1 MWLRCPNMLNWWRI
15 VFVIYF
21 QRHCNKYSQEYMPW
35 LRCKSLCDVGF
46 LSNIHSII
54 PIVLLIYLMVIII
67 HDWLCE
73 WHNLTLFLVF
83 YIDWWDAY
91 YNDTILSSQNFF
103 PLIYLGHHLS
113 IIWLVDFIKIV
124 MHLKITFVLDLWK
137 NATAKQHRHNN
148 DIRKTLHFL
157 TNRYPIF

>member
-83 YIDWWDAY
+83 YIDWLY
-91 YNDTILSSQNFF
+91 FRIHLGILVWNR
-103 PLIYLGHHLS
+103 GMS
-113 IIWLVDFIKIV
+113 IIIYRHRVYRIIFFLWAWMIFGVCLVICLSYQWWF
-124 MHLKITFVLDLWK
+124 
-137 NATAKQHRHNN
+137 
-148 DIRKTLHFL
+148 
-157 TNRYPIF
+157 